1 MIFSTKIDILTLAI
15 IAGINISQS
24 LFGVGIL
31 LWVTSIFLLLG
42 EKIDLSTFI
51 FLDELSLRFSS
62 TDTGGIKR
70 KG

>member
-1 MIFSTKIDILTLAI
+1 M
-15 IAGINISQS
+15 SQS

-31 LWVTSIFLLLG
+31 LWVTSIFLLLE
-42 EKIDLSTFI
+42 EKFDLATFL

-62 TDTGGIKR
+62 TNTGGIKR